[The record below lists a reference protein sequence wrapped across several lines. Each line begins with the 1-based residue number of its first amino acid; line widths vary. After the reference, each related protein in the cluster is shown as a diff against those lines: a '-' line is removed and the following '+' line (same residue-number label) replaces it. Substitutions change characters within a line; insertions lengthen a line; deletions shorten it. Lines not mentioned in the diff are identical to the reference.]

1 MYVTCRT
8 STKKKRLP
16 ETSNPQMLACCCI
29 SFSLGLFT
37 GRWCCHPHLPFPMY
51 PLSSFHGPSAL
62 CRGRE
67 KRCCMP
73 PPTHLPFPLFTG
85 RRHFAPPVY
94 WCCMPP
100 PMYHLS
106 SFHGPSALCRGREKR
121 CCMPPPMYPFLF
133 HGPSALRPARLL
145 VLHAT
150 SMYRL
155 SSFHGPSALCRGR
168 QCTLSSF
175 TGRRHF
181 APPVYWCCMPPPM
194 YHLSSFH
201 GPSALCRGRARK
213 ELLHAT
219 PNVPFPL
226 SRAVGTSPRPFIGV
240 ACHPQ
245 CTTFPLFTDRRH
257 FAAAVKRGV
266 APQTLNPEL

>member
-1 MYVTCRT
+1 MSLVWQMYVTCRT
-8 STKKKRLP
+8 STKKEKAASDVEPSDVGL
-16 ETSNPQMLACCCI
+16 NCCCI

-37 GRWCCHPHLPFPMY
+37 GRWCCHFPMY
-51 PLSSFHGPSAL
+51 PLS
-62 CRGRE
+62 
-67 KRCCMP
+67 
-73 PPTHLPFPLFTG
+73 
-85 RRHFAPPVY
+85 Y
-94 WCCMPP
+94 
-100 PMYHLS
+100 
-106 SFHGPSALCRGREKR
+106 FHGPSALCRGREKR

-150 SMYRL
+150 SMYHL

-201 GPSALCRGRARK
+201 GPSALCRGRDRK

>member
-8 STKKKRLP
+8 STKKEKAASDVEPSDVGL
-16 ETSNPQMLACCCI
+16 NCCCI

-37 GRWCCHPHLPFPMY
+37 GRWCCHFPMY
-51 PLSSFHGPSAL
+51 P
-62 CRGRE
+62 
-67 KRCCMP
+67 
-73 PPTHLPFPLFTG
+73 
-85 RRHFAPPVY
+85 
-94 WCCMPP
+94 
-100 PMYHLS
+100 
-106 SFHGPSALCRGREKR
+106 
-121 CCMPPPMYPFLF
+121 
-133 HGPSALRPARLL
+133 
-145 VLHAT
+145 
-150 SMYRL
+150 L

-201 GPSALCRGRARK
+201 GPSALCRGRDRK

>member
-1 MYVTCRT
+1 MSLVWQMYVTCRT
-8 STKKKRLP
+8 STKKEKAASDVEPSDVGL
-16 ETSNPQMLACCCI
+16 NCCCI

-37 GRWCCHPHLPFPMY
+37 GRWCCHFPMY
-51 PLSSFHGPSAL
+51 P
-62 CRGRE
+62 
-67 KRCCMP
+67 
-73 PPTHLPFPLFTG
+73 
-85 RRHFAPPVY
+85 
-94 WCCMPP
+94 
-100 PMYHLS
+100 LS

-150 SMYRL
+150 SMYHL
-155 SSFHGPSALCRGR
+155 SALCRGR
-168 QCTLSSF
+168 D
-175 TGRRHF
+175 
-181 APPVYWCCMPPPM
+181 
-194 YHLSSFH
+194 
-201 GPSALCRGRARK
+201 RK

-240 ACHPQ
+240 ACHSQ